1 MNFREII
8 KDLRLERGIT
18 QGEVAKGCELTPTCI
33 CQLETGARKPTGST
47 VAALAK
53 FFDVT
58 ADYLLGLT
66 SDDDAK
72 LYSAPTASTMGD
84 VHSSKELQLLEIY
97 RNLSPDMQATLWS
110 LLETWNPSTHKNK
123 V

>member
-1 MNFREII
+1 MSFSNNLKSLII
-8 KDLRLERGIT
+8 DEHIT
-18 QGEVAKGCELTPTCI
+18 QNKLAQKIGYTQRAVSKWVNGQAEPTESAIVKCAKYFEV
-33 CQLETGARKPTGST
+33 ST
-47 VAALAK
+47 
-53 FFDVT
+53 
-58 ADYLLGLT
+58 DYLLGLT
-66 SDDDAK
+66 SDDGAK